1 MPQLANKRC
10 LIAGGTTGIGRAA
23 AQRFLEE
30 GATVVIAG
38 RAKEKGTAACKE
50 LAEVGRVHFVPCD
63 VSDPKQ
69 VQDLFLQ
76 ALEFL
81 GGVDVLY
88 HVAGISGRK
97 FGDGPL
103 HECTDAGW
111 QATMDANLK
120 STFLT
125 NRAAV
130 RCALANGK

>member
-23 AQRFLEE
+23 AARFLQE
-30 GATVVIAG
+30 GAKVVIAG
-38 RAKEKGTAACKE
+38 RSAEKGTAARLG
-50 LAEVGRVHFVPCD
+50 LAKLGQVEFAACD
-63 VSDPKQ
+63 VSEPQQ
-69 VQDLFLQ
+69 VEDLFLQ

-81 GGVDVLY
+81 GGLDVLY

-111 QATMDANLK
+111 QATFDANLDRK
-120 STFLT
+120 STRL
-125 NRAAV
+125 NSSH
-130 RCALANGK
+130 